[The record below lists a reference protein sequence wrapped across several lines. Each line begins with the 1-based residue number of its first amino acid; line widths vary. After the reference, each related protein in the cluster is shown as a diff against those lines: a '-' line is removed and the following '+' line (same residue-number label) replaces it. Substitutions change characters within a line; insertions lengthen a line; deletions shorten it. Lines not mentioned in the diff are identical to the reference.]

1 MLPVIHLLAFC
12 GGFVIMSVEL
22 LGGRILAP
30 YFGSG
35 IYVWGSIITVFM
47 LSLALGYLLGGRLS
61 VRQPSMTRFGAIFGI
76 AAVLLYPLV
85 MSAPVV
91 MEYIFQ
97 RVDDPRYGSLIAS
110 VFLFMVPTIILGMI
124 SPYSVRLLVENV
136 EESGKVAGM
145 LYFTS
150 TLGSSIGTLMTSFYL
165 VLWFEINTI
174 IAALASILVVASL
187 MAIYASKN
195 VAGTTASR

>member
-1 MLPVIHLLAFC
+1 
-12 GGFVIMSVEL
+12 
-22 LGGRILAP
+22 
-30 YFGSG
+30 
-35 IYVWGSIITVFM
+35 
-47 LSLALGYLLGGRLS
+47 
-61 VRQPSMTRFGAIFGI
+61 MTRFGAIFGI